1 MRIFVFLK
9 QFINFLSKHINKTEF
24 FLRIIE
30 GYFFYGEI
38 KCKQGVKNF
47 AKHPNKME
55 IFLCIVEGL
64 FFIGEFFSN
73 LVLLTLLFKKVS
85 LE

>member
-1 MRIFVFLK
+1 MM
-9 QFINFLSKHINKTEF
+9 
-24 FLRIIE
+24 
-30 GYFFYGEI
+30 
-38 KCKQGVKNF
+38 KCKQGVKIF
-47 AKHPNKME
+47 EKHPNKIE